1 MTSRIKADTILP
13 QSGTTLNLGNAGS
26 TINVTGTLDGNGLTG
41 LNADNIS
48 SGTLANARLSG
59 QVVLTTDF
67 PTYTSV
73 SPTAIEPSTAS
84 DLTIT
89 GTNFVSVPVVEL
101 ISGTGA
107 ILRADK
113 VTFNS
118 STSLTANVNVATQAD
133 YFIRIENNNGQSVR
147 STNADLAV
155 SQAPSFTTA
164 AGSLGTFDQ
173 GSAISVDV
181 SATSDSAVNITLVS
195 GSLPT
200 GLTLGSTVSNTA
212 TISGTESGSDTSDTA
227 YNFTLRA
234 TDAESQTSDRAF
246 SITLSVGI
254 LNGGMFT

>member
-26 TINVTGTLDGNGLTG
+26 TINVTGTLDGSGLTG
-41 LNADNIS
+41 LDADNIS

-73 SPTAIEPSTAS
+73 SPTTIEPNTAS

-246 SITLSVGI
+246 SITISSGI
-254 LNGGMFT
+254 LNGGQFN

>member
-13 QSGTTLNLGNAGS
+13 QSGTTLQLGNAGS

-73 SPTAIEPSTAS
+73 SPTTIEPNTAS

-181 SATSDSAVNITLVS
+181 SATSDSAINITLVS

-200 GLTLGSTVSNTA
+200 GLSLGSTVSNTA
-212 TISGTESGSDTSDTA
+212 AISGTESGSDTSDTA

-246 SITLSVGI
+246 SITISVGI

>member
-73 SPTAIEPSTAS
+73 SPTTIEPSTAS

-147 STNADLAV
+147 STNADLTV

-246 SITLSVGI
+246 SITISSGI

>member
-73 SPTAIEPSTAS
+73 SPTTIEPSTAS

>member
-1 MTSRIKADTILP
+1 MTSRIKIDTILP
-13 QSGTTLNLGNAGS
+13 QSANTLTFGDANTTVS
-26 TINVTGTLDGNGLTG
+26 IVGTLDGNQLSNI
-41 LNADNIS
+41 NANNIA
-48 SGTLANARLSG
+48 SGTVADARLSAN
-59 QVVLTTDF
+59 VVLSSDF

-73 SPTAIEPSTAS
+73 SPTTIEPSTAS

-118 STSLTANVNVATQAD
+118 STSLTANVNVTTETD
-133 YFIRIENNNGQSVR
+133 YYIRIENNNGQAVR
-147 STNADLAV
+147 STNADLTV

-200 GLTLGSTVSNTA
+200 GLSLGSTVSNTA

-246 SITLSVGI
+246 SITISAGI
-254 LNGGMFT
+254 LNGGQFN

>member
-13 QSGTTLNLGNAGS
+13 QSGTTLQLGNAGS

-73 SPTAIEPSTAS
+73 SPTTIEPNTAS

-200 GLTLGSTVSNTA
+200 GLSLGSTVSNTA
-212 TISGTESGSDTSDTA
+212 AISGTESGSDTSDTA

-246 SITLSVGI
+246 SITISAGI

>member
-118 STSLTANVNVATQAD
+118 STSLTANVNVTTETD

-147 STNADLAV
+147 STNADLTV

-173 GSAISVDV
+173 GSAISVGV

-234 TDAESQTSDRAF
+234 TDAESQASDRAF
-246 SITLSVGI
+246 SITISAGI
-254 LNGGMFT
+254 LNGGQFN

>member
-73 SPTAIEPSTAS
+73 SPTTIEPSTAS

-118 STSLTANVNVATQAD
+118 STSLTANVNVTTETD

-147 STNADLAV
+147 STNADLTV

-246 SITLSVGI
+246 SITISVGI
-254 LNGGMFT
+254 LNGGQFN

>member
-13 QSGTTLNLGNAGS
+13 QSGTTLQLGNAGS

-73 SPTAIEPSTAS
+73 SPTTIEPNTAS

-181 SATSDSAVNITLVS
+181 SATSDSAINITLVS

-200 GLTLGSTVSNTA
+200 GLSLGSTVSNTA
-212 TISGTESGSDTSDTA
+212 AISGTESGSDTSDTA

-246 SITLSVGI
+246 SITISAGI

>member
-13 QSGTTLNLGNAGS
+13 QSGTTLQLGNAGS

-41 LNADNIS
+41 LNADNIP

-73 SPTAIEPSTAS
+73 SPTTIEPNTAS

-181 SATSDSAVNITLVS
+181 SATSDSAINITLVS

-200 GLTLGSTVSNTA
+200 GLSLGSTVSNTA
-212 TISGTESGSDTSDTA
+212 AISGTESGSDTSDTA

-246 SITLSVGI
+246 SITISVGI

>member
-13 QSGTTLNLGNAGS
+13 QSGTTLQLGNAGS
-26 TINVTGTLDGNGLTG
+26 TINVTGTLDGSGLTG
-41 LNADNIS
+41 LDADNIS

-84 DLTIT
+84 DITIT

-118 STSLTANVNVATQAD
+118 STSLTANVNVTTETD

-147 STNADLAV
+147 STNADLTV

-246 SITLSVGI
+246 SITISSGI
-254 LNGGMFT
+254 LNGGQFN

>member
-13 QSGTTLNLGNAGS
+13 QSGTTLQLGNAGS

-73 SPTAIEPSTAS
+73 SPTTIEPNTAS

-200 GLTLGSTVSNTA
+200 GLSLGSTVSNTA
-212 TISGTESGSDTSDTA
+212 AISGTESGSDTSDTA

-246 SITLSVGI
+246 SITISVGI